1 MHSIRYTCSHKISEI
16 ARWFRLHISTY
27 PASAYLETSFLPTQF
42 FQPHLLQLPIP
53 KLSFS
58 CRFYLTAV
66 KPLLSNEQ
74 YEHVENLVTKLQT
87 QGQYLQ
93 RELVTRNNQ
102 NTHTSYITKPWT
114 DRYLRDRSSVVLT
127 HNAFIGLKPDLQT
140 MDPLKRAAKMI
151 SITARF
157 KASLLDG
164 QLKPMI
170 IHTRPNKSE
179 TELYS
184 KVMKFLPGSLKIY
197 TSYFYYKAYP
207 LDMVQFTNLFNSTR
221 IPLLGKDLLLSDPSA
236 RHICVVSN
244 GNFYIFDVFYEDGS
258 ILPIEDIYSHL
269 YKIKQES
276 KSYPRFP
283 VSILTAADR
292 DTWAKA
298 RAELVKDKSNAKSLQ
313 LIDSSLYLVCLD
325 SEESHSPSEYT
336 KAMLHGDGINR
347 WFDKSFQLIFQP
359 NGHCSL
365 HFEHSWGDGVALL
378 RLFNALHEY
387 SNIVNFEPQSS
398 RIKYAN
404 IEKIEFTL
412 TDDIKQTIMDVK
424 TIFSSRTEKL
434 NVQEIQTSRA
444 GKLFFKKVDFSA
456 DAFIHLA
463 IQMAYFLVSGGKTA
477 PTYESASTSAFKHGR
492 TETVRPCTNETL
504 RCTKD
509 ILIGKLPTQEL
520 IRQMRACSEKHSYIV
535 KQALMGKGFD
545 RHLFGLSCLAN
556 ELGGPIPELFT
567 DEVHNYV
574 NHFTLSTSTLNSEA
588 VLLGGFAPVV
598 YDGFGIGYGVR
609 NDRIEANITS
619 YEGRN
624 LLEFTK
630 ALLTCIDMLLD
641 LLDQK

>member
-1 MHSIRYTCSHKISEI
+1 MHSIRYTCSHTRTTIT
-16 ARWFRLHISTY
+16 RWFRQFHTY
-27 PASAYLETSFLPTQF
+27 PTSAYLETSSLPTLF
-42 FQPHLLQLPIP
+42 FQPYLFQLPIP
-53 KLSFS
+53 NLSFS
-58 CRFYLTAV
+58 CHSYLTAV
-66 KPLLSNEQ
+66 KPLLNYEQ
-74 YEHVENLVTKLQT
+74 YEHVENLVHKLET
-87 QGQYLQ
+87 DGQYLQ
-93 RELVTRNNQ
+93 RELVTRNKQ
-102 NTHTSYITKPWT
+102 NKHTSYITKPWT

-151 SITARF
+151 YITARF

-164 QLKPMI
+164 QLKPMV
-170 IHTRPNKSE
+170 IHTQPNKSE

-184 KVMKFLPGSLKIY
+184 KVMKFLPGNLKMY
-197 TSYFYYKAYP
+197 ASYFYYKAYP

-221 IPLLGKDLLLSDPSA
+221 IPKPEKDLLVSDQSA
-236 RHICVVSN
+236 KHICVVAN
-244 GNFYIFDVFYEDGS
+244 GNFYTFDVFREDGS
-258 ILPIEDIYSHL
+258 ILSIEDIYAHL
-269 YKIKQES
+269 SRIKQES
-276 KSYPRFP
+276 ISYPSFP

-292 DTWAKA
+292 DTWANA
-298 RAELVKDKSNAKSLQ
+298 RAELVKDKSNAKSLE
-313 LIDSSLYLVCLD
+313 LIDGSLYLLCLD
-325 SEESHSPSEYT
+325 SQESCSPAEYT

-378 RLFNALHEY
+378 KLFNALHEH
-387 SNIVNFEPQSS
+387 SNSVNFEPQIS
-398 RIKYAN
+398 RIKYAK
-404 IEKIEFTL
+404 ITKIEFAL
-412 TDDIKQTIMDVK
+412 TDIIKQTIMDVK
-424 TIFSSRTEKL
+424 TLFSSRTEKL
-434 NVQEIQTSRA
+434 HVQEIQISRA
-444 GKLFFKKVDFSA
+444 GKLFFKSVDFSA

-504 RCTKD
+504 GCTEA
-509 ILIGKLPTQEL
+509 IHTGKLSTQQL
-520 IRQMRACSEKHSYIV
+520 VLQMRACSKRHSYLV

-556 ELGGPIPELFT
+556 ELGSPIPELFT
-567 DEVHNYV
+567 DEVHRYV

-598 YDGFGIGYGVR
+598 HDGFGIGYRVR
-609 NDRIEANITS
+609 NDRIEANISS
-619 YEGRN
+619 YEGRS
-624 LLEFTK
+624 LKEFTN
-630 ALLTCIDMLLD
+630 ALSTCIDMLFD